1 MLNTVRTP
9 ISRRAAITCFIAVWR
24 SGAYRK
30 PIPTSSTQRATFCGG
45 RSRLMPSVSTTSAEP
60 QSEDTER
67 LPCLATRSPDP
78 ATTNAVAVDTLK
90 VPVASPP
97 VPQVSI
103 SISRS
108 VPVRPATSSPRVR
121 MRTTFWRITC
131 AKPISSSTISP
142 FIRSAVRNAAIC
154 AWVAAPDMIASIAAA
169 ASMRVRSR
177 RSTRTRIASLMIG
190 LVMADGSPLARASTV
205 SHRSPPWGRSWGGT
219 GSATRCRSSP
229 RRHRR
234 DVRTRRGRSS
244 ETEIRLLHVGAR
256 PQALPR
262 PLEHDPPVLEHVAS
276 VREPERAR
284 HVLLDEHDRRA
295 VAIDTLQSVED
306 ELHRHR
312 RQPEARLVQQE
323 EPRAGHEPAPDRAHL
338 LLAARQRPGQLPLA
352 LAQAGEERED
362 KLERVVPPPP
372 VRGAPAELEIVS
384 DRHRGK
390 ELAPLRHVGDAP
402 RDDLGRSETI
412 EPRALEFDAPGAH
425 GQKPADRPQRR
436 GLAGAVR
443 ADQRHRLAPSHLERD
458 AGDRRQVAVA
468 GLEPVKPEQRGHT
481 RRPGRPRPLSG
492 DWRCRPGLPPR
503 SSRRSSA
510 RRSDGTAPS
519 PPACCARSTEWT
531 PPTHGCRGSAG

>member
-1 MLNTVRTP
+1 M
-9 ISRRAAITCFIAVWR
+9 
-24 SGAYRK
+24 
-30 PIPTSSTQRATFCGG
+30 PTSSTQRATFCGG

-108 VPVRPATSSPRVR
+108 VPVRPATSSPRVG

-190 LVMADGSPLARASTV
+190 LVMADGSPWPE
-205 SHRSPPWGRSWGGT
+205 PPQYRTGALHGVAPGGT
-219 GSATRCRSSP
+219 VSATRCRSSP

-276 VREPERAR
+276 VRELERAR

-295 VAIDTLQSVED
+295 VAIDTLQSAED
-306 ELHRHR
+306 ELPRHGR
-312 RQPEARLVQQE
+312 HPEARLAQQE

-352 LAQAGEERED
+352 LAQGGEEREE

-372 VRGAPAELEIVS
+372 GRGAPA
-384 DRHRGK
+384 
-390 ELAPLRHVGDAP
+390 
-402 RDDLGRSETI
+402 
-412 EPRALEFDAPGAH
+412 
-425 GQKPADRPQRR
+425 QPQD
-436 GLAGAVR
+436 V
-443 ADQRHRLAPSHLERD
+443 
-458 AGDRRQVAVA
+458 
-468 GLEPVKPEQRGHT
+468 
-481 RRPGRPRPLSG
+481 
-492 DWRCRPGLPPR
+492 
-503 SSRRSSA
+503 
-510 RRSDGTAPS
+510 
-519 PPACCARSTEWT
+519 
-531 PPTHGCRGSAG
+531 